1 MTDLF
6 GLFGLPASA
15 DDKLLEVWVEEPAE
29 VLHQLLHRE
38 DDAVHQDRTH
48 RSRFLVLRDLVE
60 KPCNERRQEGHGV
73 WPDGGEDLD
82 KESIEKL

>member
-1 MTDLF
+1 MF
-6 GLFGLPASA
+6 MGHISLPASA
-15 DDKLLEVWVEEPAE
+15 DDKLLEVGVEEPAE

-60 KPCNERRQEGHGV
+60 EPRHERRQEGDGV
-73 WPDGGEDLD
+73 GPDGGEHLD
-82 KESIEKL
+82 KE